1 MTAVRIG
8 IYLVDCQQINEQVD
22 GYDIKINP
30 STGACGLKEWNVI
43 VSR

>member
-22 GYDIKINP
+22 SYDIKI
-30 STGACGLKEWNVI
+30 TLQLELVD
-43 VSR
+43 